1 MNSKSKSII
10 NEAYIA
16 YLNNTA
22 TEEQEVI
29 WKLANAIN
37 KARTKWMDGDIEHSI
52 KILYNNDYTIGTN

>member
-37 KARTKWMDGDIEHSI
+37 KARTKWMEGDIKKKK